1 METITDIIKPVRLL
15 RGSHDDTAK
24 TGNGCFM
31 NVVAYLNADEEI
43 TDNSPCVCA
52 TVRPI
57 VRWFNDYLENSER
70 AQLLPFIERALGSA
84 TTDAVEM
91 RRRVGLMVSFARAMT
106 DAAKESGGDPMA
118 IQRSGSGATAAAHN
132 PGDCP
137 HLASICA
144 GNAAIYAGRAGVA
157 SDKLKV
163 LTFAYLDAVLPQA
176 DAPSEELI
184 ERAWQLQAL
193 PW

>member
-1 METITDIIKPVRLL
+1 METITDIIKPIRLL

-24 TGNGCFM
+24 TGQGCFM
-31 NVVAYLNADEEI
+31 NVLAYLNADDEI
-43 TDNSPCVCA
+43 TDNSPCVCP

-84 TTDAVEM
+84 TDNAAEM
-91 RRRVGLMVSFARAMT
+91 LRRVGLMVQFARAMA

-118 IQRSGSGATAAAHN
+118 IQRSVSGATAAAYN
-132 PGDCP
+132 PERDP
-137 HLASICA
+137 LIAALCA
-144 GNAAIYAGRAGVA
+144 GNAVRFAGQALGQNDNLQA
-157 SDKLKV
+157 

-176 DAPSEELI
+176 DEPSEELI

-193 PW
+193 PF